1 MFKKYIPHPTKRE
14 FFAMILLFAE
24 LILFSVFVP
33 NFLSVDNIIRVIQN
47 NAEVAIISIGMTIV
61 MLMGG
66 IDLSVGAVM
75 GVVAV
80 VTGTMIEKQMNTIL
94 VILVA
99 AGIGTLV
106 GAINGLIIAKL
117 HIPDMLATLATGNI
131 WKAVIFGLLGGK
143 WLTSLKPQFAAV
155 TTGRIFGIPILLLLV
170 IAVYAL
176 FYYIFMYRKLGRYI
190 YAIGNNDEGSIVKR
204 NQCKLCKNHVL
215 LHHRCAGRTDWTS
228 IHFPYAKCGDDHRY
242 NNSDPVYRSSNDRRN
257 RSQRKW
263 KSRIRNRNS
272 CRCVLYWIP
281 EKRNCHYG
289 YSVSA

>member
-99 AGIGTLV
+99 AGIGTSHP
-106 GAINGLIIAKL
+106 G
-117 HIPDMLATLATGNI
+117 
-131 WKAVIFGLLGGK
+131 
-143 WLTSLKPQFAAV
+143 
-155 TTGRIFGIPILLLLV
+155 
-170 IAVYAL
+170 YA
-176 FYYIFMYRKLGRYI
+176 G
-190 YAIGNNDEGSIVKR
+190 
-204 NQCKLCKNHVL
+204 
-215 LHHRCAGRTDWTS
+215 
-228 IHFPYAKCGDDHRY
+228 
-242 NNSDPVYRSSNDRRN
+242 
-257 RSQRKW
+257 
-263 KSRIRNRNS
+263 NS
-272 CRCVLYWIP
+272 CYW
-281 EKRNCHYG
+281 
-289 YSVSA
+289 

>member
-155 TTGRIFGIPILLLLV
+155 TTGRIFGIPILMLLV

-176 FYYIFMYRKLGRYI
+176 F
-190 YAIGNNDEGSIVKR
+190 
-204 NQCKLCKNHVL
+204 L
-215 LHHRCAGRTDWTS
+215 LHIYVPKTGTLYLC
-228 IHFPYAKCGDDHRY
+228 
-242 NNSDPVYRSSNDRRN
+242 DR
-257 RSQRKW
+257 K
-263 KSRIRNRNS
+263 
-272 CRCVLYWIP
+272 
-281 EKRNCHYG
+281 
-289 YSVSA
+289 